1 LPVMLDGFGFVP
13 DTGGPGKFR
22 GSLAVY
28 RRWRFLA
35 DGRVMLRTCRVDSA
49 PKGLAGGK
57 DGTRARV
64 LLTSGEQQTELPAKI
79 MLDIPVKAGDV
90 LTHIQPGA
98 AGYGPPAR
106 RSPERMMADVLDEKI
121 TAELAEGEY
130 GVVVDT
136 LNGRVVRREDKP
148 LAADSTR

>member
-1 LPVMLDGFGFVP
+1 
-13 DTGGPGKFR
+13 
-22 GSLAVY
+22 LAVY

-49 PKGLAGGK
+49 PRGLAGGK

-64 LLTSGEQQTELPAKI
+64 LLTSGEQQTELPARI
-79 MLDIPVKAGDV
+79 MLDIPIKAGDV

-106 RSPERMMADVLDEKI
+106 RDPQRILADVLDEKI
-121 TAELAEGEY
+121 TPAMTQREY
-130 GVVVDT
+130 DAVLLTD
-136 LNGRVVRREDKP
+136 LNSRM
-148 LAADSTR
+148 AATKNSS